1 MVRINIDYSKR
12 NVLELIDSWS
22 NEVIDD
28 LLNDIKGYTET
39 KNIRDIELTLQS
51 INNIKKDSFELKQQI
66 MKSNS
71 ILKICS
77 LLDCELFNETESIIL
92 SKIFNQELIIE

>member
-66 MKSNS
+66 MKSNN